1 MSQIWEYNGVQYE
14 FDLMDA
20 DTAERFQKASAII
33 EEKGNSFNGNTKS
46 LREVLEYECEMI
58 HEFFDNIFGVGTSDK
73 LFGSSKYNL
82 RICLNAFSESPE
94 SIMVLANRQ
103 QMEISDLFMKIK
115 QSYPQPNRDQRRRNK
130 HKKK

>member
-20 DTAERFQKASAII
+20 GTAERFQKACTII
-33 EEKGNSFNGNTKS
+33 EKKGNSFNGNTKS
-46 LREVLEYECEMI
+46 LCEVLKYECEMI
-58 HEFFDNIFGVGTSDK
+58 HEFFDIIFGDGTSDK

-82 RICLNAFSESPE
+82 RVCLNAYSESPE

-103 QMEISDLFMKIK
+103 QMEISDLFMKVK
-115 QSYPQPNRDQRRRNK
+115 QSYPQPNREQRRRNK
-130 HKKK
+130 KKKK